1 MEGEGYIYVAL
12 LFFLLVVVAILT
24 GREVR
29 RPPEPEEKSVP
40 PGATACPS
48 CGNVFYPK
56 VQKKPKPSNP
66 QPSTSPLILPGG
78 SWPTYPGG
86 GGPIVIYPSQ
96 GGGQEGRGGDE

>member
-1 MEGEGYIYVAL
+1 MEGEGYIYVGAL
-12 LFFLLVVVAILT
+12 LFLLVVVAILT

-29 RPPEPEEKSVP
+29 RPEPQPEIP

-66 QPSTSPLILPGG
+66 QPSSPLILPGG

-96 GGGQEGRGGDE
+96 GGGQKDGGGDE